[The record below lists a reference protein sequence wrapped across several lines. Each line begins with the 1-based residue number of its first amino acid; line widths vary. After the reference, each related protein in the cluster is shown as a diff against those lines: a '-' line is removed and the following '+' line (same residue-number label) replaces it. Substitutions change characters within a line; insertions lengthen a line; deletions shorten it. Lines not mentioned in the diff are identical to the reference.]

1 MKANV
6 SLVSGLSFD
15 SIQENYKF
23 LTMAASSDYRCE
35 DKELFID
42 SDSHISEQKSLK
54 EQNYRWGPW
63 HLKKRASFSKLHL
76 SLCFVLFLVM
86 KTLEMYLFTVLLTG
100 VILALRY
107 IPRACLSCNLKVVP
121 FDPFFHFTH
130 PPTSGN
136 LQCVL
141 SISSFILLLFGVRF
155 HI

>member
-54 EQNYRWGPW
+54 EQKYRWGPW
-63 HLKKRASFSKLHL
+63 HLEKRRLFSFLI
-76 SLCFVLFLVM
+76 C
-86 KTLEMYLFTVLLTG
+86 YLLYTDT
-100 VILALRY
+100 
-107 IPRACLSCNLKVVP
+107 K
-121 FDPFFHFTH
+121 D
-130 PPTSGN
+130 
-136 LQCVL
+136 
-141 SISSFILLLFGVRF
+141 ISTI
-155 HI
+155 